1 MTDSHSDQST
11 TPHDPSSSSTA
22 QQERERAERRAASP
36 DRAATSAPRLN
47 LLVVDDNLEVAEA
60 LAMMLEVGGHKVVV
74 ARNAQ
79 AAFEQIKLEVPDA
92 IYLDIEMPGISGIE
106 LAVRLREQEKTRH
119 TTLIAV
125 TGHGLP
131 AYMEDALEAGFQHFL
146 MKPVRMSDLL
156 MTLEGLTPAA

>member
-1 MTDSHSDQST
+1 MTDFQPKPAATST
-11 TPHDPSSSSTA
+11 TIASPSPT
-22 QQERERAERRAASP
+22 ERRAAS
-36 DRAATSAPRLN
+36 AAADPQAPATPSLN

-79 AAFEQIKLEVPDA
+79 AAFEQIKLELPDA

-106 LAVRLREQEKTRH
+106 LAQRLRAQEKTRR

-131 AYMEDALEAGFQHFL
+131 AYMEDALAAGFQHFL